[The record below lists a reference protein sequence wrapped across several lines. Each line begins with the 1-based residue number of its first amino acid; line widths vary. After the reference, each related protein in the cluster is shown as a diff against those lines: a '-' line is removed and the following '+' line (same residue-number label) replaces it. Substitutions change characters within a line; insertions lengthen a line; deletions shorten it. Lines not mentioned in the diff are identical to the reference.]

1 MLLAAQRQRRITAS
15 LAHQQ
20 LKVFDKTDSDHYCGS
35 RDAQEKHYFK
45 ETHEKDGN
53 QHRQRLYPFLV

>member
-1 MLLAAQRQRRITAS
+1 LPLSVNDGAS

-20 LKVFDKTDSDHYCGS
+20 LKVFDKTNRHHHCRS

-45 ETHEKDGN
+45 ETHENDGN
-53 QHRQRLYPFLV
+53 QHVNDCMPFLV